1 MDDASLAKLTVSDT
15 KGESFSDDVS
25 DVVVPGKASV
35 NSSQTMY
42 CVKIPHRNSNKTDY
56 LSAAR
61 KHYQSKHYV

>member
-15 KGESFSDDVS
+15 KGESLSDDVS

-42 CVKIPHRNSNKTDY
+42 CVKKFHTNSNKTDF
-56 LSAAR
+56 LSA
-61 KHYQSKHYV
+61 V

>member
-15 KGESFSDDVS
+15 KGESLSDEVS

-42 CVKIPHRNSNKTDY
+42 CVKKSHTNSNKTDF
-56 LSAAR
+56 LSA
-61 KHYQSKHYV
+61 V